1 MRLQR
6 CLWRNRYAAVFA
18 GLALPALINSAWAE
32 STDFLDGITLELPP
46 FPSMRGS
53 LYDTAS
59 DQVLLAATADSTS
72 ADPGPVRLAQ
82 ATDAAPAAAG
92 APAAG
97 DQPAATPAPAPG
109 ATVPAAIPV
118 PMASLIDGL
127 DTESPYSELLSLGS
141 ALGGPAWVFVPRVG
155 IAEYLTDNA
164 GHTQTNRR
172 AAAYTHLRASIAA
185 RGDTPRIQAGL
196 ALSVRYRFGF
206 GGAGSHNNGFATI
219 GSGAAHTIAI
229 QDLLFFDVNGAAREI
244 QRIGYGDVNT
254 EILNRNETTQIYTAT
269 ASPDVK
275 WRVGSIGTSDL
286 RYAYSHIWVERN
298 TGPIV
303 TTNGVLGSL
312 TDGTVQFGRYD
323 FHMPE
328 SILPR
333 LTSDITAYAA
343 DHDIQGRV
351 GRFKRAAGELINEY
365 QISDTISG
373 IVTGG
378 YESLNSPRFP
388 LASGQGALWD
398 VGGRWRPN
406 VDSSVLLLWGRQDLK
421 TSVRGE
427 ATYQIT
433 PETSVYAR
441 YINGITT
448 SQGALLSGSN
458 SSFFG
463 ADDEGPL
470 TTVGYEDDNT
480 LSTLNGGNF
489 GFSGFGSGGG
499 GFGGTGGFPISGAD
513 NFSAHQNGIFR
524 RKLLALDVINQFG
537 EDRVTFRVYHAERES
552 LTGSNFIDGVLNLTP
567 GITPVGNLNSTGARL
582 SWTRDFQENL
592 PVTVMAGWRDNSINQ
607 GQSWS
612 LSGFATYRFA
622 GTLSARLRID
632 SIYHQ
637 EAKGRS
643 FYVDVVSIS
652 LTKTFE

>member
-1 MRLQR
+1 MGLVRPRQ
-6 CLWRNRYAAVFA
+6 CLWRNGYAAVFA
-18 GLALPALINSAWAE
+18 GLTLPALMTTARAQD
-32 STDFLDGITLELPP
+32 TDFLDGITLALPP

-53 LYDTAS
+53 LYDSAS
-59 DQVLLAATADSTS
+59 GQVL
-72 ADPGPVRLAQ
+72 LAQ
-82 ATDAAPAAAG
+82 ATDSVPAGAG

-109 ATVPAAIPV
+109 AAMPPAAPL
-118 PMASLIDGL
+118 PMGSILDGL
-127 DTESPYSELLSLGS
+127 DPESPYSELLNLGSSLG
-141 ALGGPAWVFVPRVG
+141 APAWVLVPRVG
-155 IAEYLTDNA
+155 IAEYITDNA
-164 GHTQTNRR
+164 GHRQNNRR

-196 ALSVRYRFGF
+196 ALAVRYRFGF
-206 GGAGSHNNGFATI
+206 GTGSGNTGFTTI
-219 GSGAAHTIAI
+219 GSGMAHTIAI
-229 QDLLFFDVNGAAREI
+229 QDFLFFDVNAGAREI
-244 QRIGYGDVNT
+244 QRIGYGDVNPD
-254 EILNRNETTQIYTAT
+254 ILNKNETTQIYTTT
-269 ASPDVK
+269 ASPDAK

-303 TTNGVLGSL
+303 TSNGVLGSL
-312 TDGTVQFGRYD
+312 TDGTVQMGRYD

-333 LTSDITAYAA
+333 LTSDITAYGA

-351 GRFKRAAGELINEY
+351 GRFKRAAAELINEY
-365 QISDTISG
+365 QVSDTISG
-373 IVTGG
+373 VVVGG

-388 LASGQGALWD
+388 LASGQGVLWN

-406 VDSSVLLLWGRQDLK
+406 VDSSILLLYGRQDLK

-433 PETSVYAR
+433 PITSVYAR

-448 SQGALLSGSN
+448 SQGALLGGSN
-458 SSFFG
+458 NSFFG

-480 LSTLNGGNF
+480 ISTLNGGNF
-489 GFSGFGSGGG
+489 GFSGFGAGS
-499 GFGGTGGFPISGAD
+499 GFGGLGGFSLSGSD
-513 NFSAHQNGIFR
+513 NISAHQNGIFR
-524 RKLLALDVINQFG
+524 RKVLAADVVNQFG
-537 EDRVTFRVYHAERES
+537 ESRVTFRVYHAERES
-552 LTGSNFIDGVLNLTP
+552 LTGSNFVDGVLNLGGP
-567 GITPVGNLNSTGARL
+567 LSPVGTLNSTGARL
-582 SWTRDFQENL
+582 SWNRHVEENL
-592 PVTVMAGWRDNSINQ
+592 PVTVMLSWRKNSIDQ

-612 LSGFATYRFA
+612 LSGFATYRLA

-637 EAKGRS
+637 AAAGRS
-643 FYVDVVSIS
+643 FYVDVISIS